1 MKTDNTAGTGAA
13 AQGTGTTA
21 ATGTTEQGTG
31 TTQTTGNA
39 DQAAGT
45 TGTEATTTATTT
57 GETLLT
63 GEAGAGEGEQGTG
76 KDGTGEQDQQSATG
90 APEQYAEFTLP
101 ENMTINAPVLDGMKE
116 LFKGLNLSQEQAQQA
131 VEWYGKTVLPDIS
144 ATLEQAR
151 TATINTWIESVKS
164 DPELG
169 GGKLGQS
176 LKTAQVLIKEYPG
189 KESFVQML
197 NETGIGNHP
206 EMIRFLHHYGS
217 TFREDR
223 ELIGN
228 RGGGRKVI
236 SQAEFDAKSPKDRA
250 AIMKQGYTIE

>member
-1 MKTDNTAGTGAA
+1 MQTANTAGTGTTE
-13 AQGTGTTA
+13 QGAGTTA
-21 ATGTTEQGTG
+21 ATGTTDQGTG
-31 TTQTTGNA
+31 TEQT
-39 DQAAGT
+39 AGT
-45 TGTEATTTATTT
+45 AAAT

-63 GEAGAGEGEQGTG
+63 TEAAAGDEEGEQGTE
-76 KDGTGEQDQQSATG
+76 GTEQTEQQTATG

-116 LFKGLNLSQEQAQQA
+116 LFKGLNLSQEQAQKA
-131 VEWYGKTVLPDIS
+131 VQWYAETVLPDIS

-151 TATINTWIESVKS
+151 ATTVNTWIEAVKS
-164 DPELG
+164 DPILG
-169 GGKLGQS
+169 GSKLGQS
-176 LKTAQVLIKEYPG
+176 LATAQKLIKEYPG
-189 KESFVQML
+189 QVEFMKML
-197 NETGIGNHP
+197 NETGTGNHP

-217 TFREDR
+217 AMQEDR